1 MVSGVYVISVLFMK
15 RIKLGGGGREEEQIF
30 RLSKTDILSHHWAF
44 FGITV
49 HSAVDADRITKFE
62 RSVTEYCQPTDSNWE
77 LSALSK
83 LVHFQATSF
92 DRREF
97 PLAQMENTEQTALT
111 CSVAGGVSQPSP
123 GTSIGTKQ

>member
-1 MVSGVYVISVLFMK
+1 MVSGVYVISVLFMN
-15 RIKLGGGGREEEQIF
+15 RIKLGEGRREEEQIF
-30 RLSKTDILSHHWAF
+30 CLSKTDILSHHWAF
-44 FGITV
+44 FEITI
-49 HSAVDADRITKFE
+49 HSAVDADCITKFE
-62 RSVTEYCQPTDSNWE
+62 RSVTEYCQPTDSDWE
-77 LSALSK
+77 LSAHLK